1 MKPYLVRPIDI
12 ANEGIGDWRLFRC
25 KSGGTDPARNAGKK
39 ILVVPLHSF
48 GSKSTICRFGERF
61 RDGRY
66 SLVSFLFAV
75 LLLTVAPVP
84 SHGKSGV
91 GDTCLS
97 CPMVSAPLDWSDVDA
112 QSFGKFPHWEE
123 IPEPALERKSLN
135 TDRQVAEERAW
146 RWTESV
152 LLAVDRD
159 DIAQTAPA
167 SWRSAED
174 VTSGLLR

>member
-1 MKPYLVRPIDI
+1 MRK
-12 ANEGIGDWRLFRC
+12 
-25 KSGGTDPARNAGKK
+25 
-39 ILVVPLHSF
+39 
-48 GSKSTICRFGERF
+48 
-61 RDGRY
+61 
-66 SLVSFLFAV
+66 V
-75 LLLTVAPVP
+75 LA
-84 SHGKSGV
+84 S
-91 GDTCLS
+91 
-97 CPMVSAPLDWSDVDA
+97 
-112 QSFGKFPHWEE
+112 PHWEE